1 MITTGDVYAHHRKQ
15 MRMCSSQIR
24 SLRSECA
31 AMKEEAEL
39 GKINQRCSER
49 AGAADQAA
57 QLRYYKAQVARQE
70 KARAQAAE
78 AKRVKAIQIL
88 ILAAF
93 LYIGAFIALFAV
105 NYLQLADPTLI
116 KFLINTCN
124 WVACFTAGWFGSIVK
139 N

>member
-1 MITTGDVYAHHRKQ
+1 MITTGQIYAHHRKQ
-15 MRMCSSQIR
+15 SRIYKSEIQQ
-24 SLRSECA
+24 LREKS
-31 AMKEEAEL
+31 EL
-39 GKINQRCSER
+39 GEINRRCSER
-49 AGAADQAA
+49 AAAADHEA
-57 QLRYYKAQVARQE
+57 QLKRCKELVARQE
-70 KARAQAAE
+70 KARAEAAE

-93 LYIGAFIALFAV
+93 LYIGAFIALFAL

>member
-1 MITTGDVYAHHRKQ
+1 MITTGQIYAHHRKQ
-15 MRMCSSQIR
+15 AHMYKSEIQQ
-24 SLRSECA
+24 LREKS
-31 AMKEEAEL
+31 EL
-39 GKINQRCSER
+39 GEINRRCSER
-49 AGAADQAA
+49 ATAADHAA
-57 QLRYYKAQVARQE
+57 QLKRYKELVARQE
-70 KARAQAAE
+70 KARANAAE

-124 WVACFTAGWFGSIVK
+124 WVACFTAGWFGSIAK